1 MPVSLIFKRNG
12 SSRTRWFMFN
22 LSCNRGRMMNEMD
35 DPFCRDRMR
44 IEVARRMVCHQA
56 RTQTITH
63 YTNLTRN
70 RLATL
75 RRRWS
80 VSQETRRRGPP
91 PRSIAIFLRTPRAR
105 SEAAALATMCINFD
119 ALPIRLLTGA
129 AEARPPL
136 ILADRLCETYEAYR
150 ACVPDSKIEF
160 EEMLLLAQELANGDL
175 VKLSICK
182 GCNAAI
188 VLLTCEAPRRTCSH
202 CEL

>member
-1 MPVSLIFKRNG
+1 
-12 SSRTRWFMFN
+12 
-22 LSCNRGRMMNEMD
+22 MMNEMD
-35 DPFCRDRMR
+35 DPFSRDQMR

-80 VSQETRRRGPP
+80 VSQDMRRRGPP

-105 SEAAALATMCINFD
+105 SEAAAMAAMCINFD
-119 ALPIRLLTGA
+119 ALPIRFLAGGG
-129 AEARPPL
+129 EARPPL
-136 ILADRLCETYEAYR
+136 VEAARYCETFEAYR

-160 EEMLLLAQELANGDL
+160 EELLLLAQELAKGDL
-175 VKLSICK
+175 VKLTTCK

-202 CEL
+202 CDP

>member
-1 MPVSLIFKRNG
+1 
-12 SSRTRWFMFN
+12 
-22 LSCNRGRMMNEMD
+22 MNEID
-35 DPFCRDRMR
+35 DPFSRDQMR
-44 IEVARRMVCHQA
+44 IEVARRMICHQA
-56 RTQTITH
+56 RTQTITR

-80 VSQETRRRGPP
+80 VSQDTRRRGPP

-105 SEAAALATMCINFD
+105 SEAAAIATMCINFD
-119 ALPIRLLTGA
+119 ALPIRLLKGG

-136 ILADRLCETYEAYR
+136 MLADRLCETYEAYR

-160 EEMLLLAQELANGDL
+160 EELLLLAQELAKGDL
-175 VKLSICK
+175 VKLTTCK

-202 CEL
+202 CYP